1 MANTLAYH
9 ETLELHELVA
19 YQSNALIGLKMKV
32 GDISDQELKNLYVTV
47 IKVMERYI
55 KELLQFFPRAPHRE
69 DEERDRQESGFYAGN
84 LLGLTKNLIR
94 NYAIAITE
102 TATPVLKKTLTNQL
116 NGLIDLHSQIFNYMA
131 KHDMYPAYN
140 LSALIK
146 NDVNNANK
154 ALAKKY

>member
-1 MANTLAYH
+1 MASTLAYH

-19 YQSNALIGLKMKV
+19 FESNALIGLKMKV
-32 GDISDQELKNLYVTV
+32 KDVPNQELKNLYLTT

-55 KELLQFFPRAPHRE
+55 KELLQFFPRAPQREE
-69 DEERDRQESGFYAGN
+69 DERDQQDAGFYAGN

-116 NGLIDLHSQIFNYMA
+116 NGLIDLHSQVFNYML
-131 KHDMYPAYN
+131 KNNMYPAYD

>member
-19 YQSNALIGLKMKV
+19 FQSNALLGLKMKV
-32 GDISDQELKNLYVTV
+32 KDVSDQELKNLYVTV

-55 KELLQFFPRAPHRE
+55 KELLQFFPRAPQRE
-69 DEERDRQESGFYAGN
+69 EEERDRQETGFYAGN

-116 NGLIDLHSQIFNYMA
+116 NGFIDLHSQIFNYMA

>member
-32 GDISDQELKNLYVTV
+32 KDVSDQELKNLYVTV

-69 DEERDRQESGFYAGN
+69 DDERDRQESGFYAGN

-116 NGLIDLHSQIFNYMA
+116 NGFIDLHSQIFNYMA

>member
-1 MANTLAYH
+1 
-9 ETLELHELVA
+9 
-19 YQSNALIGLKMKV
+19 MKV
-32 GDISDQELKNLYVTV
+32 RDVPNQELKNLYLTA

-55 KELLQFFPRAPHRE
+55 KELLQYFARAPQREE
-69 DEERDRQESGFYAGN
+69 DERDQQDAGFYAGN
-84 LLGLTKNLIR
+84 LLGLTKSLIR

-102 TATPVLKKTLTNQL
+102 TATPVLKTTLTNQL
-116 NGLIDLHSQIFNYMA
+116 NGVIDLHSQVFKYMA
-131 KHDMYPAYN
+131 KNNMYPAYD

>member
-1 MANTLAYH
+1 LASTLAYH

-19 YQSNALIGLKMKV
+19 FGSNALIGLKMKV
-32 GDISDQELKNLYVTV
+32 KDVPNQELKNLYLTT

-55 KELLQFFPRAPHRE
+55 KELLQFFPRAPQREE
-69 DEERDRQESGFYAGN
+69 DERDQHDAGFYAGN

-116 NGLIDLHSQIFNYMA
+116 NGLIDLHSQVFNYML
-131 KHDMYPAYN
+131 KNNMYPAYD